1 MTFYN
6 NKYLFIHI
14 EKNGGSYITHH
25 LSKKL
30 NCHNTKSFFYRGK
43 FKGKGGVK
51 ISEFEQVYGRNFFQ
65 DKFIFCFKRN
75 PYTRML
81 SWYKYIHKK
90 NLKEIENKRESYLN
104 WLFKIAEYPYDQY
117 LYLTFQNGE
126 LCKNVNIYSFENF
139 NTSMKSLCSNLKI
152 NINLT
157 KKKLN
162 NSINTFDKHIESP
175 ESNSFISKRFSK
187 DFEIFDYK
195 KY

>member
-51 ISEFEQVYGRNFFQ
+51 ISEFEQFYGRNFFQ

-104 WLFKIAEYPYDQY
+104 WLFKIADYPYDQY

-126 LCKNVNIYSFENF
+126 ICKNINVYSFENY
-139 NTSMKSLCSNLKI
+139 NESIQNLCDLLNINSIANKKKI
-152 NINLT
+152 NSTIGIFDSDIVSAESMAFIT
-157 KKKLN
+157 K
-162 NSINTFDKHIESP
+162 
-175 ESNSFISKRFSK
+175 RYSK
-187 DFEIFDYK
+187 DFSIFNYE